1 MLNHTYLLF
10 YDMPGMRD
18 EREGECHAVGGGRK
32 EETCHHGLSRR
43 PLRVKL
49 PTKWL
54 SWKLKLMSDK
64 TTLPLKWP
72 NIYPAGRAEYT
83 HNEFM

>member
-1 MLNHTYLLF
+1 MISLLSLVLLRIAIATAIATATATAIVVLRRG
-10 YDMPGMRD
+10 DSC
-18 EREGECHAVGGGRK
+18 E
-32 EETCHHGLSRR
+32 HGLSRR